1 MIQEQE
7 RDLHREKIKDLM
19 KGIDGVG
26 VKEKTNGKINFRMYL
41 TSTMREASLDVLELK
56 ERSNNCLR
64 RAGIHT
70 VGMLVEKIGEGLVL
84 TSIRN
89 LGKTS
94 ERDIM
99 QCLFLYQYNS
109 LPDTQKQK
117 YLYEVLS
124 INLEA
129 GTAKVEQ

>member
-1 MIQEQE
+1 
-7 RDLHREKIKDLM
+7 M
-19 KGIDGVG
+19 KGIEGVG
-26 VKEKTNGKINFRMYL
+26 VREKTTGKLNFRMHL

-70 VGMLVEKIGEGLVL
+70 VGTLVERIGEGLVL

-129 GTAKVEQ
+129 GTARVEQ

>member
-1 MIQEQE
+1 MKQDQEK
-7 RDLHREKIKDLM
+7 DIHREKIKDLM
-19 KGIDGVG
+19 GGLEGACI
-26 VKEKTNGKINFRMYL
+26 KEKPTGRLNFRMYL
-41 TSTMREASLDVLELK
+41 TSAMREASLDTLELK

-70 VGMLVEKIGEGLVL
+70 VGELVERIASGLAL

-109 LPDTQKQK
+109 LSESQKEK
-117 YLYEVLS
+117 YLYEIIR
-124 INLEA
+124 INVEA
-129 GTAKVEQ
+129 GTAKLEL

>member
-1 MIQEQE
+1 MIREQE

-19 KGIDGVG
+19 KGIEGVG
-26 VKEKTNGKINFRMYL
+26 VREKTTGKLNFRMHL
-41 TSTMREASLDVLELK
+41 TSTMREASLDVLE
-56 ERSNNCLR
+56 SNNCLR

-70 VGMLVEKIGEGLVL
+70 VGTLVERIGEGLVL

-129 GTAKVEQ
+129 GTARVEQ